1 MTFDAW
7 LTLAVLVVTLAL
19 LVSERVAPAV
29 VVFGANILLLVTGVI
44 SPEESLEGFSN
55 PAPFSVAALYV
66 VARAVEK
73 TGAIQ
78 PLLRRTMAGIRSPRR
93 ALARL
98 LMPVVG
104 ASAVLNNT
112 PIVAMVAPQVG
123 AWAKQNGQPAS
134 HYLMPLSFAAILGG
148 VITAIGTS
156 TNLVASGLMQSHG
169 MAPMGMFEITWF
181 GLPVAVAGLVYLILC
196 APRLLP
202 ARGGAFTALD
212 AGAREFVVEM
222 EVVPGG
228 ALDGV
233 SVDEGSLRGLQGVFL
248 AEIWRSDEVIAPATP
263 ATVVHGGDLLVFVG
277 QADLVLDLQNNPG
290 LRSAQDRHARRFHGA
305 GHAYFEGVVGAASPL
320 VGATLSEVR
329 FRSRYQAA
337 VLGIHRAGEPVR
349 SKLGAVPLQVGD
361 TLLLLSDAG
370 FRERWRDRAD
380 FLTIAAMDGLPPTST
395 RQAWLVGAVL
405 AGVVAG
411 NALGLV
417 PILQATLLGALV
429 LVGTRVLT
437 PTEARRAVDLNVI
450 ILIAASFGLGRAL
463 EVTGLAQH
471 VAEGIVAVF
480 GGLGATGAYLGIVL
494 AALAL
499 TELIT
504 NNAAVVLIF
513 PIAMAMASA
522 QGLDARM
529 VALAVAVASSAS
541 FLTPIGYQT
550 NTMVYGPGGYRF
562 GDYARLGAP
571 LTLLVV
577 LILLLQGETWAIGGL
592 TP

>member
-1 MTFDAW
+1 MTLDAW
-7 LTLAVLVVTLAL
+7 LTVALVGVTLAL

-44 SPEESLEGFSN
+44 SPEQSLEGFSN
-55 PAPFSVAALYV
+55 PAPFAVAALFI

-78 PLLRRTMAGIRSPRR
+78 PLLRRTMAGTRSPRR

-98 LMPVVG
+98 LVPVMG
-104 ASAVLNNT
+104 ASAFLNNT
-112 PIVAMVAPQVG
+112 PIVAMMAPQVG
-123 AWAKQNGQPAS
+123 AWARQNGQPAS

-148 VITAIGTS
+148 VVTAIGTS

-169 MAPMGMFEITWF
+169 MAAMGMFEISRL
-181 GLPVAVAGLVYLILC
+181 GLPVALAGLAYLVLVS
-196 APRLLP
+196 PRLLP
-202 ARGGAFTALD
+202 ARGGPFNALE
-212 AGAREFVVEM
+212 AGARDFVVEM

-233 SVDEGSLRGLQGVFL
+233 TVETGGLRGLEGVFL
-248 AEIWRSDEVIAPATP
+248 AEIWRADEVIAPATP
-263 ATVVHGGDLLVFVG
+263 TTVLRGGDLLVFVG
-277 QADLVLDLQNNPG
+277 QADLVLDLRNNLG
-290 LRSAQDRHARRFHGA
+290 LRSAQHRHARRFHGA
-305 GHAYFEGVVGAASPL
+305 GHAYFEAVVGAASPL
-320 VGATLSEVR
+320 VGATLNEVR
-329 FRSRYQAA
+329 FRARYQAA

-349 SKLGAVPLQVGD
+349 SKLGTVPLEVGD
-361 TLLLLSDAG
+361 TLLLLSDDG
-370 FRERWRDRAD
+370 FRDRWRDRAD
-380 FLTIAAMDGLPPTST
+380 FLTIAAMDGLAPTTT
-395 RQAWLVGAVL
+395 RQAWIVGAVL
-405 AGVVAG
+405 VGVVAG

-437 PTEARRAVDLNVI
+437 PTEARRAVDLNII

-463 EVTGLAQH
+463 EVTGVAQRA
-471 VAEGIVAVF
+471 AEGIVAVF
-480 GGLGATGAYLGIVL
+480 GGLGPAGAYLGIVL
-494 AALAL
+494 ATLVL

-504 NNAAVVLIF
+504 NTAAVVLVF
-513 PIAMAMASA
+513 PIAMATAA
-522 QGLDARM
+522 VQGLDARM
-529 VALAVAVASSAS
+529 VALSVAVAASAS
-541 FLTPIGYQT
+541 FMTPIGYQT

-577 LILLLQGETWAIGGL
+577 LVLVLRGG
-592 TP
+592 P

>member
-1 MTFDAW
+1 MTLHAW
-7 LTLAVLVVTLAL
+7 LTLVVLAATLAL
-19 LVSERVAPAV
+19 LASERVAPAV
-29 VVFGANILLLVTGVI
+29 AVFGGNILLLVTGVI
-44 SPEESLEGFSN
+44 SPGQALEGFSN

-78 PLLRRTMAGIRSPRR
+78 PLLRRTLAGIRSPRR

-98 LMPVVG
+98 LGPVVG
-104 ASAVLNNT
+104 ASAFLNNT

-156 TNLVASGLMQSHG
+156 TNLVASGLMESHG
-169 MAPMGMFEITWF
+169 MAPMGMFEITRL
-181 GLPVAVAGLVYLILC
+181 GLPVALGGIVYLILA

-202 ARGGAFTALD
+202 VRGGAFNALE
-212 AGAREFVVEM
+212 AGARDFVVEM
-222 EVVPGG
+222 EVLPAG

-233 SVDEGSLRGLQGVFL
+233 SVEGGGLRGLEGVFL
-248 AEIWRSDEVIAPATP
+248 AEIRRADEVIAPATP
-263 ATVVHGGDLLVFVG
+263 STVMRGGDLLVFVG
-277 QADLVLDLQNNPG
+277 QADLVLDLRNNPG
-290 LRSAQDRHARRFHGA
+290 LRSGQDRHARRFHGA
-305 GHAYFEGVVGAASPL
+305 GHAYFEAVVGAASPL
-320 VGATLSEVR
+320 VGATLNQVR
-329 FRSRYQAA
+329 FRAKYQAA

-349 SKLGAVPLQVGD
+349 SKLGMVPLEVGD
-361 TLLLLSDAG
+361 TLLLLSDDG
-370 FRERWRDRAD
+370 FRDRWRDRAD
-380 FLTIAAMDGLPPTST
+380 FLTIAAMDGLAPTST
-395 RQAWLVGAVL
+395 RQAWIVGAVL
-405 AGVVAG
+405 AGVVVG
-411 NALGLV
+411 NALGFV

-429 LVGTRVLT
+429 LVATGVLT

-463 EVTGLAQH
+463 EVTGLAQR
-471 VAEGIVAVF
+471 VAEGLVAVF
-480 GGLGATGAYLGIVL
+480 GGLGPRGAYVGIVL

-513 PIAMAMASA
+513 PIAMATAAA

-529 VALAVAVASSAS
+529 VALSVAVAASAS

-571 LTLLVV
+571 LTFLVV
-577 LILLLQGETWAIGGL
+577 AILWVWGG
-592 TP
+592 